1 MSKDLNQT
9 RERVTHQNG
18 KPWTGKSGVWS
29 REQQE
34 APGQWRQVMGASQ
47 GMAGTLNFFCTHQ
60 ETIGG
65 FRGKDDVVWLHFG
78 KGRSG
83 CFERRERVGRQACE
97 AYC

>member
-18 KPWTGKSGVWS
+18 KPWTGNEQGVVKGAARS
-29 REQQE
+29 
-34 APGQWRQVMGASQ
+34 PGQWRQVTGASQ
-47 GMAGTLNFFCTHQ
+47 GMAGTLDFFCTHR

-65 FRGKDDVVWLHFG
+65 FLGKDGVVWLHFE